1 MSSKGTGTDLSVMF
15 GFWLVNFL
23 KASSKTCGVS
33 LSSHHTCSVAGFV
46 AVLPWAAGAEVA
58 VAAACGAAVGGGA
71 VVGCGAAVGAAAAGA
86 VVGAG
91 FGGAADWQA
100 LRRRAAEPRPTVP
113 MDPRNSRRDSRNG
126 LIVKL
131 HVE

>member
-33 LSSHHTCSVAGFV
+33 LSSHHTCSVACFI

-58 VAAACGAAVGGGA
+58 VAAAGGGAVGGGA
-71 VVGCGAAVGAAAAGA
+71 AVGCAAAVGAGADGA

-91 FGGAADWQA
+91 AVGGAGFGG
-100 LRRRAAEPRPTVP
+100 
-113 MDPRNSRRDSRNG
+113 
-126 LIVKL
+126 
-131 HVE
+131 